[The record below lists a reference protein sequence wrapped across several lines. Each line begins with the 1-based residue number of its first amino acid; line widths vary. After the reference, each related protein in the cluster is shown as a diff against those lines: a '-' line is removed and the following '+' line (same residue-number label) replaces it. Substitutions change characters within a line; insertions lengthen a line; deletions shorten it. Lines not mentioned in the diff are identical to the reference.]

1 MNENNLEAGKIEE
14 SAEIRPAVNN
24 ESAGGGNISAE
35 KKVQAA
41 KFAEDF
47 DIVDFIEKH
56 SATYSVKRPRIWT
69 KVVGIALV
77 VVLIVAL
84 CIMAAV
90 LLSKQNSNPIFGK
103 WVSSD
108 GVKMEI
114 IEDYIIINDKS
125 MKYIFEDDN
134 VIALNVNNEYF
145 KMIYELKDGKLTITI
160 PSDEITSIE
169 YKRENE

>member
-1 MNENNLEAGKIEE
+1 MNENNFDTRKIEE
-14 SAEIRPAVNN
+14 TVDKPAVGG
-24 ESAGGGNISAE
+24 EPAGGGGDIGNKSNP
-35 KKVQAA
+35 QPS
-41 KFAEDF
+41 KFAENF

-56 SATYSVKRPRIWT
+56 SATYTVKKPRIWT
-69 KVVGIALV
+69 KVVGIVLV
-77 VVLIVAL
+77 AVLIVVL
-84 CIMAAV
+84 CITAAV
-90 LLSKQNSNPIFGK
+90 LLNKQSSNPIFGK

-145 KMIYELKDGKLTITI
+145 KMLYELSDGKLTITI
-160 PSDEITSIE
+160 PSDEITTIE
-169 YKRENE
+169 YTRENE